1 MKNGAALSRHSQSI
15 MQCLIGWSGYLAE
28 TAHQALIGQELS
40 MGDETGVA
48 SLTIKCLQN
57 MESRL

>member
-1 MKNGAALSRHSQSI
+1 MKNGAALSRHSQSS
-15 MQCLIGWSGYLAE
+15 MQCLIGGLGYLAE
-28 TAHQALIGQELS
+28 AAHQALIGQQLS
-40 MGDETGVA
+40 TGDKPGIA